1 MSNKNIKEGV
11 SYLIASYNHSKY
23 IIYLLD
29 SIIEDIKFLNKD
41 AEIILIDDGSTDNSK
56 EVLTDWISNISSE
69 TKIEILYQT
78 NKGFN
83 DTLNRLIS
91 LSSYEVLRIC
101 GSDDTIIPG
110 STALMYNYLNK
121 DQNLIAIS
129 GDGIVIDGEG
139 NKIYESSI
147 KHHKGR
153 IEKLTNPELLN
164 SEIILN
170 WCLTGPSTLI
180 KRSHYD
186 NITYDEKEVI
196 DDFFLFLSIVDKNG
210 LKIISDKVNQY
221 RIHDTNVSK
230 TKDIEKRLRN
240 QKSFLSCIISFK
252 HLEKKY
258 SSLTAIR
265 NLTEAKIYYLEKK
278 YLKCVLKVI
287 AYFYYRIKI

>member
-1 MSNKNIKEGV
+1 MNKENLKEGV

-29 SIIEDIKFLNKD
+29 SILEDIKILNKD
-41 AEIILIDDGSTDNSK
+41 TEIILIDDGSSDNSK
-56 EVLTDWISNISSE
+56 EVLSNWLSNISSE
-69 TKIEILYQT
+69 IKIEILYQT

-83 DTLNRLIS
+83 ATLNRLIS
-91 LSSYEVLRIC
+91 LSSYEFLRIC
-101 GSDDTIIPG
+101 GSDDIVIPG
-110 STALMYNYLNK
+110 STALMYNYLDENE
-121 DQNLIAIS
+121 NLIAVS

-186 NITYDEKEVI
+186 NISYDEKEVI

-240 QKSFLSCIISFK
+240 QKSFLNCILSFI

-258 SSLTAIR
+258 PALSAIK
-265 NLTEAKIYYLEKK
+265 NLTEAKIFYLEKR
-278 YLKCVLKVI
+278 YLKCSLKMCK
-287 AYFYYRIKI
+287 YFYYRLKV